1 MLTLIGEADATNS
14 SWIRIRQDSWVL
26 PDLKRSQTRQV
37 KTRGLFYCF
46 WRPVGG
52 IWGESG
58 VEARQE
64 GLNIKP
70 EANFDS
76 LSVFRQTP

>member
-1 MLTLIGEADATNS
+1 LGFN
-14 SWIRIRQDSWVL
+14 
-26 PDLKRSQTRQV
+26 
-37 KTRGLFYCF
+37 
-46 WRPVGG
+46 RPENISNPTSKYSGFILLVFGNLLVG
-52 IWGESG
+52 IWGKSG